1 MNLKAANYDTSF
13 GEQGLVS
20 LVSPGNESNEMARLK
35 LDSQGRTIIY
45 GTYQHGNPK
54 KFRAGVGRLTD
65 NGNPDL
71 EFGSDGA
78 GFTIAPERNDAPNVD
93 GLDYN
98 KNDEL
103 FIVTVANENLTL
115 LRYDQNGRFPKAF
128 SIDSSSAGL
137 TPQLLVMDDNK
148 LIISGIVD
156 QGVMLYRRNADGTA
170 DDNFGER
177 GKKHVLTDSA
187 YVNIWKI
194 ISDSSKDHFFLVGFA
209 RNTGIVAKF
218 DTEGNLDGSFATGG
232 VFAISTETSA
242 NSSCINA
249 ISLAN
254 DNIIILYNAFYDNA
268 PACFIT
274 CLNRE
279 GEPEPSFNSGQA
291 LRLIGNVAE
300 SISLAAGGEFAV
312 AHRSL
317 TTGNYV
323 SLFLPSGAPYPDF
336 GVEGNFKLNLIP
348 GIVKDVIIHSDK
360 RITVGFSNPPHTK
373 LARLTY

>member
-1 MNLKAANYDTSF
+1 MKLKAANYDTSF

-20 LVSPGNESNEMARLK
+20 IVSPGNESNEMAGLT
-35 LDSQGRTIIY
+35 LDNQGRTIIY
-45 GTYQHGNPK
+45 GTYQHGTPSR
-54 KFRAGVGRLTD
+54 FRTGVCRLTD

-78 GFTIAPERNDAPNVD
+78 GFTTAPERNDGPGVD

-98 KNDEL
+98 INDEL
-103 FIVTVANENLTL
+103 FIVTIADENLTL

-128 SIDSSSAGL
+128 SIDSASKGRTSR
-137 TPQLLVMDDNK
+137 LLVMDDDK

-170 DDNFGER
+170 DENFGER

-187 YVNIWKI
+187 YVNILKI
-194 ISDSSKDHFFLVGFA
+194 ISDSTKDHFFLVGFA
-209 RNTGIVAKF
+209 GNDGIVAKF
-218 DTEGNLDGSFATGG
+218 DAEGNLDDSFATGG
-232 VFAISTETSA
+232 VFVIRTETSA
-242 NSSCINA
+242 NSTCINA
-249 ISLAN
+249 IRLAN
-254 DNIIILYNAFYDNA
+254 GNIIILYNTFYDNA
-268 PACFIT
+268 PACFLT

-300 SISLAAGGEFAV
+300 SISLASGGEFAV

-317 TTGNYV
+317 TAGNYV

-336 GVEGNFKLNLIP
+336 GVEGNFMLGLIP

-360 RITVGFSNPPHTK
+360 RITVGFSNPPQTK